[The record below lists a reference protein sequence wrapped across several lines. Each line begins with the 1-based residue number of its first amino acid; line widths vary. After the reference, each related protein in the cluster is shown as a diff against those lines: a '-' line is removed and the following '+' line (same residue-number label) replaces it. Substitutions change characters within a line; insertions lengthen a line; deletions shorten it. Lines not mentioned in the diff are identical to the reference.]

1 MARKKREPLSARKLK
16 AWQTDLERREKTLD
30 YMRTQLDMEI
40 ERRSAGV
47 NRFNQMVEA
56 NRAIKPKLR
65 VQAISRPLNPG
76 ASK

>member
-47 NRFNQMVEA
+47 
-56 NRAIKPKLR
+56 
-65 VQAISRPLNPG
+65 G